1 MRKYW
6 VLIVAVMI
14 AAGVHADEPAPSM
27 NRADWAADLDTL
39 YTAMKTIHPNL
50 HHKTDAATMD
60 GAVAAL
66 HKQIATDSWPQYVT
80 GLYRLLALVG
90 DGHTTFYPVPAAG
103 PGFDTRLPI
112 LTDVFADGVHVTAAD
127 APYRDA
133 VGGKVVAIDG
143 RPMVEVAQ
151 TLMPYWAHE
160 NERWVV
166 RWMPL
171 IFSRPGYLHGTGI
184 ADGAISDPVVF
195 RIEKDGRTRDFA
207 VTPLPAS
214 VDSQRRK
221 SSWVHARD
229 EAGIAHPTP
238 LHGKDVPFDF
248 TYLADK
254 RAVYAVYREC
264 ADSDKETVAAFAD
277 RLFKFVDSNP
287 VDKLIIDV
295 RDNGGG
301 DNYLNQPIILGM
313 IRSKVDRP
321 GHLFVLTGRRTFS
334 AAQNFVADAERLT
347 EAIFVGEPTGS
358 SPNLYGDAKQME
370 LPHTHLHPMV
380 ATIYWELSDPRD
392 KRGWIF
398 PDVPVPETFADYL
411 AGRDAA
417 LEAALAYVADPAA
430 KTAPPNTRWG
440 RRSQESNWPQQW

>member
-6 VLIVAVMI
+6 VLIVAVMM
-14 AAGVHADEPAPSM
+14 AVGAHADEPAPSM
-27 NRADWAADLDTL
+27 DRADWAADLDTL
-39 YTAMKTIHPNL
+39 YAAMKTIHPNL
-50 HHKTDAATMD
+50 HHKTDAARMNE
-60 GAVAAL
+60 AVATL
-66 HKQIATDSWPQYVT
+66 HRQIATESFPQYVM

-90 DGHTTFYPVPAAG
+90 DGHTTFYPLPTAG
-103 PGFDTRLPI
+103 PGFDSRLPI

-133 VGGKVVAIDG
+133 VGGKVVAIG
-143 RPMVEVAQ
+143 GHPMAEVAQ

-160 NERWVV
+160 NERWVL

-184 ADGAISDPVVF
+184 ASGAISDPVVF
-195 RIEKDGRTRDFA
+195 RVEKDGQTRDFA
-207 VTPLPAS
+207 VTPLPVA
-214 VDSQRRK
+214 VDSERRK
-221 SSWVHARD
+221 TSWVHARD
-229 EAGIAHPTP
+229 EARIAHPTP

-264 ADSDKETVAAFAD
+264 ADSDKVTVAAFAD
-277 RLFKFVDSNP
+277 RLFKFIDSHP

-313 IRSKVDRP
+313 IRSKVDKP

-380 ATIYWELSDPRD
+380 STIYWELSDPLD
-392 KRGWIF
+392 QRGWIF
-398 PDVPVPETFADYL
+398 PDVPAPETFADYL
-411 AGRDAA
+411 TGRDAA
-417 LEAALAYVADPAA
+417 LDAALVYVADPVA
-430 KTAPPNTRWG
+430 KAAPPNTHWQRK
-440 RRSQESNWPQQW
+440 SQESTWPQPW